1 MKRIGIPTA
10 GGMIGATGPALADP
24 YDGGWGYGHMMVGG
38 LAMILF
44 WGGLI
49 LAIVL
54 AVRYLGLPGSGS
66 GRGRRDPVDIL
77 RERYA
82 RGEIDDEEYR
92 RRRQALDDRS

>member
-1 MKRIGIPTA
+1 MTRLGLAAIP
-10 GGMIGATGPALADP
+10 GAIAAAGPALADP
-24 YDGGWGYGHMMVGG
+24 YDGGWGYGHMMFGG

-54 AVRYLGLPGSGS
+54 AVRYLGMPGSG
-66 GRGRRDPVDIL
+66 GRGDRRDPLDIL

-92 RRRQALDDRS
+92 RRRQALDDRA